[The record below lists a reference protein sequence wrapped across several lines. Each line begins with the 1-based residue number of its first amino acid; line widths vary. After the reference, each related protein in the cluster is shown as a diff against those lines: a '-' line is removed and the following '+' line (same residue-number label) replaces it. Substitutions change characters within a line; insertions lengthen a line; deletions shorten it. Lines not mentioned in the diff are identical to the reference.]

1 MNQKVINFLLFQLG
15 WFSCVIGAAKGFPLV
30 GLSVAALVVTLHINR
45 APRPAS
51 EIGLLLICALTGLVF
66 DSALLAT
73 GWVAY
78 PNGGW
83 IPGLAPYWIVAM
95 WLLFGTTLSES
106 LSWLQG
112 RWVMAA
118 IAGAV
123 GGPLS
128 YLAGEKLGA
137 IELVA
142 PTNALLMLGLG
153 WGVMMPLLAVVAR
166 PAAAMVKT
174 A

>member
-1 MNQKVINFLLFQLG
+1 
-15 WFSCVIGAAKGFPLV
+15 
-30 GLSVAALVVTLHINR
+30 
-45 APRPAS
+45 
-51 EIGLLLICALTGLVF
+51 
-66 DSALLAT
+66 
-73 GWVAY
+73 
-78 PNGGW
+78 
-83 IPGLAPYWIVAM
+83 
-95 WLLFGTTLSES
+95 
-106 LSWLQG
+106 
-112 RWVMAA
+112 MAA

>member
-1 MNQKVINFLLFQLG
+1 
-15 WFSCVIGAAKGFPLV
+15 
-30 GLSVAALVVTLHINR
+30 
-45 APRPAS
+45 
-51 EIGLLLICALTGLVF
+51 
-66 DSALLAT
+66 
-73 GWVAY
+73 
-78 PNGGW
+78 
-83 IPGLAPYWIVAM
+83 M

-112 RWVMAA
+112 RWVLAA

-128 YLAGEKLGA
+128 YLAGENLGA
-137 IELVA
+137 IELAA

-153 WGVMMPLLAVVAR
+153 WGVMMPLLAAVAR
-166 PAAAMVKT
+166 PAAATVRT